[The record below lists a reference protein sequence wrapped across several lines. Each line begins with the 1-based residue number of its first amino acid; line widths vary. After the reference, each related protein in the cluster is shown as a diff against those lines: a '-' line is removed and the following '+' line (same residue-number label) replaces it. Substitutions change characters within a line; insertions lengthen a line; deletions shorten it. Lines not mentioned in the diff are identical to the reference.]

1 MERKISMRFFSV
13 LLNSIPQITPKQLD
27 LGFVDQTV
35 SKLSA
40 CIRATFFLSHGIRR
54 DTILY
59 ILVKDGNYM
68 IKLVGDELKYLG
80 PDARS
85 IAMLLMKSQIELKE
99 LDKKKSTLSKR
110 GVYVCENSANSIE
123 TLRNINASQVIF
135 PTIKGKSIEGIMLGD
150 SINSVVPLEYP
161 FPDFVKNQ
169 LINQGYKEV
178 FFRDIYT
185 IDNFIVMMHNH
196 LDALRGNDN
205 NGDN

>member
-1 MERKISMRFFSV
+1 M
-13 LLNSIPQITPKQLD
+13 PQITKKQLD

-40 CIRATFFLSHGIRR
+40 CIRATFFLSHEIRR
-54 DTILY
+54 DTTLY
-59 ILVKDGNYM
+59 ILVKDGNYV
-68 IKLVGDELKYLG
+68 IKLVGVELKYLG

-85 IAMLLMKSQIELKE
+85 IAMLLMKAQIELKE
-99 LDKKKSTLSKR
+99 LDKKKNTLSKR
-110 GVYVCENSANSIE
+110 GVYICENSANPIE

-135 PTIKGKSIEGIMLGD
+135 PTINGKSIEEKVLGD

-161 FPDFVKNQ
+161 LPDLIKNQ
-169 LINQGYKEV
+169 LVNQGYKEV

-185 IDNFIVMMHNH
+185 IDNFIVMVHNH

>member
-1 MERKISMRFFSV
+1 MRFFSV
-13 LLNSIPQITPKQLD
+13 LLNSIPQINQKQLD

-40 CIRATFFLSHGIRR
+40 CIRATLFLSHGIRK
-54 DTILY
+54 DTTLY

-68 IKLVGDELKYLG
+68 IKLVGAELKYLG

-85 IAMLLMKSQIELKE
+85 IALLLMKAQIELKE
-99 LDKKKSTLSKR
+99 LNKKKNTLSKR
-110 GVYVCENSANSIE
+110 GVYISENSGNSIE

-135 PTIKGKSIEGIMLGD
+135 PTINGKNIEEIVLGD
-150 SINSVVPLEYP
+150 NVNSVVPIEYP
-161 FPDFVKNQ
+161 FPDFIKSQFV
-169 LINQGYKEV
+169 NQGFKEV
-178 FFRDIYT
+178 LFRDTYT
-185 IDNFIVMMHNH
+185 IDNFIVMVHNH